1 MLLKAKLSNI
11 LGSISEGNIPRL
23 KKNWISGFIPLING
37 LDQLYS
43 SQIWMDFVSLLV

>member
-23 KKNWISGFIPLING
+23 KKKTEFQALF
-37 LDQLYS
+37 L
-43 SQIWMDFVSLLV
+43 